1 LNHGVLVLNFWEEP
15 HTEASVGQLTFGWLD
30 LGFAQTVA
38 LSPLTEILTW
48 VSLVGSAP
56 ERWVHDLGVFH
67 HQTSNFKHKSSSFLC
82 PPSDPLEY
90 QDTSRQSAKMV
101 KKRKNNGRNKTM
113 IDSILSPRRQM
124 LTPALRP
131 RPRQAH
137 PVQQL
142 LPVHS
147 QGQGHQALHHPQ
159 HGRVCCYPY
168 VLVCSTILM
177 IQLPRRPDLIANSK
191 FSPHTGDISDAC
203 VFAEYTVPKMYLKL
217 QYCVSCAI
225 HGKIVR
231 YVCPH
236 GGDNRVCLLGD
247 AGG

>member
-101 KKRKNNGRNKTM
+101 KKRKNNGRNKKGMNNDRLDTF
-113 IDSILSPRRQM
+113 SSTPNANSCSQAAATSSPSGAATAPGALPRTRPSSASPSATWSSLLLS
-124 LTPALRP
+124 A
-131 RPRQAH
+131 
-137 PVQQL
+137 
-142 LPVHS
+142 
-147 QGQGHQALHHPQ
+147 
-159 HGRVCCYPY
+159 
-168 VLVCSTILM
+168 
-177 IQLPRRPDLIANSK
+177 RRPDLIANSK
-191 FSPHTGDISDAC
+191 FSPHTGDISDAS